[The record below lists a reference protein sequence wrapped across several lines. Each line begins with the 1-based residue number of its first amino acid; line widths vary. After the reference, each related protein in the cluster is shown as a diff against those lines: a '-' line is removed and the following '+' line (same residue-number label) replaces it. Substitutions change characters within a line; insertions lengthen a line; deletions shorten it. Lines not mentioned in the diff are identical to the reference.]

1 MAATED
7 VTVAVRLMDRPR
19 PVIVEVTGRRCEEVA
34 LMIARDHVGIRPLA
48 STLVGLWTSADGLW
62 LAPDEE
68 LEVWL
73 ATSAGAGA
81 AAAAASSKRPAKT
94 PLEFRIRFKVPY
106 PDKLLKRDKSAFDYF
121 YHQTR
126 MDFYEKQGEVI
137 RAKIA
142 LAKLNKANSKLV
154 PIINTSDEAER
165 EVKRDLMHKMQN
177 LVLLNLAVAAH
188 DEALSEKEIQKSVDK
203 FVPKNMWQHI
213 GERMISMSPLFSEA
227 VVAAQKLKKEHESE
241 ILKLEYLCKMEE
253 FFPDYY
259 CARFGEALWSRPD
272 GQTERVRIFVKS
284 PMKGKGSVNDS
295 SPTPLESEPELQM
308 YTIVKNE
315 NPDAAALLVPT
326 TLPVMTCAVEE
337 ICNVSFGEGSGT
349 ASSSVSVEI
358 SRRSGIPLYLKLPSR
373 SHFASLVS
381 HLSGYYRLSE
391 KWTFSLCNQIY
402 YASLHFNMSNNVHG
416 PVSDEFVEEKFAQKC
431 KHNKAGY
438 YILRQS
444 PDRYDLL
451 YLHYSPAE
459 KAASSSKLS
468 VLHIVTTEDGK
479 YRVDV
484 PQMGTTVTKRF
495 STLSALIRS
504 LRQAELI
511 QDCLHPSEYDK
522 SDSLLL
528 CRSETKLKADL
539 VGGDATSSA
548 CDSQKVIIP
557 FNALSRFET
566 ERFEGKFT
574 NVWKGNWRKP
584 GMAFKSNVQT
594 EVAIKQLK
602 QAFHDSKLREFV
614 YMTESVLRWDE
625 GTLIKVYGTTLAARD
640 NPMALITE
648 YFPFGSLDLYLMEN
662 RERIRE
668 VDQVEACTALSR
680 AVWYLEEMGMS
691 HGNVRCSNVFVV
703 EHTDANFKVK
713 LGDCSLS
720 SHYGADQVHWLPLEL
735 LMEEKPTP
743 AQCTSKGDV
752 WAAATTFWQIFS
764 GGVTPLQG
772 RDSEEARTWY
782 IEGKRL
788 KQPAALE
795 SPSLGPIYRV
805 MLECWAPGPD
815 QRKEPQA
822 LMRDMN
828 QLMYRVFN
836 SRKVHSYITINEN
849 DDEDDT
855 STIDGSVE
863 SPGTVETVLASTTWN
878 ASAGSGS
885 HYVQAAAQNGTL
897 INGGGSSSEPTS
909 LSPGINGR
917 ASSLSPV
924 RVSRGAKSPYSDS
937 SSVAAA
943 AHLVPVYDDFMKK
956 IFAAASASGGAAGAA
971 VAVDFPLGSSAAGDL
986 FPGRVSGLLAGRRA
1000 GAASS
1005 PSAAAVFGNGGS
1017 FGVGRY
1023 DSTDRLLNS
1032 GSVSRPGSSLQGSL
1046 FQTDMMSQF
1055 TSQTSLA
1062 SQSASLYSVS
1072 SIYQLDETQLSL
1084 NQDRPLGEGNFGVVY
1099 RGAITHSNGDW
1110 DLVAVKMLKDPEAGM
1125 ADAAAEEEMRKEL
1138 NIMKQL
1144 NHENIVKIRAVIRDE
1159 VEMKVLI
1166 VMEFVPH
1173 GSLQTYLKVEP
1184 RSNLDFPRQLFIYAQ
1199 NIVEGME
1206 YLGSKGIIHRDLA
1219 ARNILVASDEQVK
1232 ISDFGLARSVDKDH
1246 YVMSS
1251 LTGTIPIKWLALECL
1266 SFNCYSF
1273 ASDVWSFGVTLWEM
1287 FSFGSDPHIDGCEG
1301 FFSTPGATNSQN
1313 AQEVQTWIKRLGEG
1327 ARPPKPPEC
1336 PDALYKDVLLPCW
1349 SGEPTRRP
1357 TFSQLQ
1363 PILARVERQVT

>member
-1 MAATED
+1 MAATEE

-19 PVIVEVTGRRCEEVA
+19 PVFVEVAGKRCEEVA
-34 LMIARDHVGIRPLA
+34 VMIAREHVGIRPLA

-62 LAPDEE
+62 LAPDQELDEE
-68 LEVWL
+68 WL
-73 ATSAGAGA
+73 AKSAGA
-81 AAAAASSKRPAKT
+81 AAPSSKRPAKT

-106 PDKLLKRDKSAFDYF
+106 PHKLLKRDKSAFDYF

-137 RAKIA
+137 RARIA
-142 LAKLNKANSKLV
+142 VANLRKENWWK
-154 PIINTSDEAER
+154 PIVNMADEAER
-165 EVKRDLMHKMQN
+165 EVKRDLMHKMHN

-203 FVPKNMWQHI
+203 FVPKNMWPNI
-213 GERMISMSPLFSEA
+213 AERITSMSPLFHNA
-227 VVAAQKLKKEHESE
+227 VNATQKLKEKHKSE
-241 ILKLEYLCKMEE
+241 VLKLEYLCKMEE

-259 CARFGEALWSRPD
+259 CARFGEALWNRPD
-272 GQTERVRIFVKS
+272 GQTERVRLFVRP
-284 PMKGKGSVNDS
+284 PMKGKGSGSDS
-295 SPTPLESEPELQM
+295 SPSPPETEPELQM

-315 NPDAAALLVPT
+315 NPDAGALLVPT

-337 ICNVSFGEGSGT
+337 ICNVSFGMGSGSGT

-381 HLSGYYRLSE
+381 HLSGYYRLCE
-391 KWTFSLCNQIY
+391 KWTFSLCNEIY
-402 YASLHFNMSNNVHG
+402 YASLHFNMKNNVHG

-451 YLHYSPAE
+451 YLHYLPAE

-468 VLHIVTTEDGK
+468 VLHIVKTGDGK
-479 YRVDV
+479 YRVEV
-484 PQMGTTVTKRF
+484 PQMGTTVTKQF
-495 STLSALIRS
+495 STLSALVRS

-511 QDCLHPSEYDK
+511 QDCLHPSEYDR

-557 FNALSRFET
+557 FNALSRYET

-574 NVWKGNWRKP
+574 TVWKGNWRKP
-584 GMAFKSNVQT
+584 GLAWKSNVQT
-594 EVAIKQLK
+594 EVAFKQLK
-602 QAFHDSKLREFV
+602 HAFHDSKLREFI
-614 YMTESVLRWDE
+614 YMAESVLRWDE

-648 YFPFGSLDLYLMEN
+648 YFPYGSLDLYLMEN
-662 RERIRE
+662 REQIRE

-680 AVWYLEEMGMS
+680 AVWYLEEIGMS

-735 LMEEKPTP
+735 LVEEKPTP

-764 GGVTPLQG
+764 GGLTPLEG
-772 RDSEEARTWY
+772 RDSEEARSWY
-782 IEGKRL
+782 IEGNRL
-788 KQPAALE
+788 KRPAALE
-795 SPSLGPIYRV
+795 SASLGPIYRV
-805 MLECWAPGPD
+805 MTECWFPVPD

-863 SPGTVETVLASTTWN
+863 PPGTVETVLASGATSWN
-878 ASAGSGS
+878 ASTGSGS
-885 HYVQAAAQNGTL
+885 HYVQATAQNGAL

-924 RVSRGAKSPYSDS
+924 RFSRGAKSPYSDHS
-937 SSVAAA
+937 AAA
-943 AHLVPVYDDFMKK
+943 EHLAPAYNDFMKK
-956 IFAAASASGGAAGAA
+956 VFAAASAAGGAA
-971 VAVDFPLGSSAAGDL
+971 DFPLGSSAAGDL

-1005 PSAAAVFGNGGS
+1005 SSVAAVFGNGGS

-1032 GSVSRPGSSLQGSL
+1032 GCVSRPGSSLQGSL

-1138 NIMKQL
+1138 NIMKKL
-1144 NHENIVKIRAVIRDE
+1144 NHENIVKIRAVIRHE
-1159 VEMKVLI
+1159 IEMTVLI

-1219 ARNILVASDEQVK
+1219 ARNILVASEEQVK
-1232 ISDFGLARSVDKDH
+1232 ISDFGLARNVDKDH

-1266 SFNCYSF
+1266 SLNCYSF

-1287 FSFGSDPHIDGCEG
+1287 FSFGDDPHIDGCEG

-1313 AQEVQTWIKRLGEG
+1313 AHEIQTWIKRLGEG
-1327 ARPPKPPEC
+1327 ARPPKPLEC

-1349 SGEPTRRP
+1349 SGEPAGRP

>member
-1 MAATED
+1 MAARDE
-7 VTVAVRLMDRPR
+7 VAVAVRLMDRPQ
-19 PVIVEVTGRRCEEVA
+19 PVMVDARGGRCCEEIAVM
-34 LMIARDHVGIRPLA
+34 LARDHVGIRPLA
-48 STLVGLWTSADGLW
+48 SALVGLWSSADGLW
-62 LAPDEE
+62 LAPDQE
-68 LEVWL
+68 LQEWL
-73 ATSAGAGA
+73 ATSAGAA
-81 AAAAASSKRPAKT
+81 AAAASSSKRPAKT

-106 PDKLLKRDKSAFDYF
+106 PDKLLKRDKNAFDYF

-126 MDFYEKQGEVI
+126 TDFYERQGEVI

-142 LAKLNKANSKLV
+142 VAKLNKENWKWK

-165 EVKRDLMHKMQN
+165 EVKRDLMHKMHN

-203 FVPKNMWQHI
+203 FVPKNMWQNI
-213 GERMISMSPLFSEA
+213 GERMISMSPLFSDA
-227 VVAAQKLKKEHESE
+227 AAAAQKLKRAHKSE

-259 CARFGEALWSRPD
+259 CARFGEALWNRPD
-272 GQTERVRIFVKS
+272 GQTERVRLFVKP
-284 PMKGKGSVNDS
+284 PMKGKGPASDS
-295 SPTPLESEPELQM
+295 SPSPQESEPELQM
-308 YTIVKNE
+308 YTIVKHE
-315 NPDAAALLVPT
+315 NADAAALLVPT

-337 ICNVSFGEGSGT
+337 ICNVSYGEGSGA

-381 HLSGYYRLSE
+381 HLSGYYRLCE

-402 YASLHFNMSNNVHG
+402 YPSLHFNMSNNVHG
-416 PVSDEFVEEKFAQKC
+416 PVSEEFVEEKFAQKC
-431 KHNKAGY
+431 KHNKSGY

-451 YLHYSPAE
+451 YLHYLPADT
-459 KAASSSKLS
+459 ASLSSKLG
-468 VLHIVTTEDGK
+468 VLHIVKAEDGK

-484 PQMGTTVTKRF
+484 PQMGTTVTKQF

-511 QDCLHPSEYDK
+511 QDCLHPSEYDR

-539 VGGDATSSA
+539 VGGDAASSA

-566 ERFEGKFT
+566 ERFEGRFT
-574 NVWKGNWRKP
+574 NVWKGCWRKP
-584 GMAFKSNVQT
+584 GLAWKSNVQT

-602 QAFHDSKLREFV
+602 QAFHDSKLREFI
-614 YMTESVLRWDE
+614 YLAESVLRWDE
-625 GTLIKVYGTTLAARD
+625 GTLVKVYGTTLAARD
-640 NPMALITE
+640 SPMALITE
-648 YFPFGSLDLYLMEN
+648 YFPLGSLDLYLMEH
-662 RERIRE
+662 RERVRE

-680 AVWYLEEMGMS
+680 AVWYLEEIGMS

-713 LGDCSLS
+713 LGDCTLS

-735 LMEEKPTP
+735 LVEERPTP

-764 GGVTPLQG
+764 GGETPLQG
-772 RDSEEARTWY
+772 RDAEEARTWY
-782 IEGKRL
+782 VEGKRL
-788 KQPAALE
+788 RQPAALE
-795 SPSLGPIYRV
+795 SAALGPIYRV

-849 DDEDDT
+849 DDEDDA
-855 STIDGSVE
+855 STLDGSVE
-863 SPGTVETVLASTTWN
+863 PPGTVETVLASGATAWSA
-878 ASAGSGS
+878 ASPGSAS
-885 HYVQAAAQNGTL
+885 QYVQAVARNGAL
-897 INGGGSSSEPTS
+897 VNGGGSSSEPTS

-924 RVSRGAKSPYSDS
+924 RFSRGAQSPYSDS
-937 SSVAAA
+937 SSAAAPA
-943 AHLVPVYDDFMKK
+943 AHLVPAYDDFMKK
-956 IFAAASASGGAAGAA
+956 IFAAASASAAA
-971 VAVDFPLGSSAAGDL
+971 DFSLGSSVAGDL
-986 FPGRVSGLLAGRRA
+986 FPGRVGGLLAGRRA

-1005 PSAAAVFGNGGS
+1005 PSAAAVFGTDGS

-1023 DSTDRLLNS
+1023 NSSDRLLNG

-1046 FQTDMMSQF
+1046 FQNDMISQF

-1110 DLVAVKMLKDPEAGM
+1110 DLVAVKMLRDPEAGM

-1138 NIMKQL
+1138 NIMKKL
-1144 NHENIVKIRAVIRDE
+1144 NHDNIVKIRAVIRDE
-1159 VEMKVLI
+1159 IEMKVLI

-1219 ARNILVASDEQVK
+1219 ARNILVASEEQVK

-1251 LTGTIPIKWLALECL
+1251 VRDIPIKWLALECL
-1266 SFNCYSF
+1266 TSGCYSF

-1287 FSFGSDPHIDGCEG
+1287 FSFGADPHIDGCEG
-1301 FFSTPGATNSQN
+1301 FFSTAGATNSQN
-1313 AQEVQTWIKRLGEG
+1313 AHEVQTWVTRLGEG
-1327 ARPPKPPEC
+1327 ARPPKPAEC

-1349 SGEPTRRP
+1349 SVEPARRP
-1357 TFSQLQ
+1357 SFSQLQ
-1363 PILARVERQVT
+1363 PLLARVERQVT

>member
-1 MAATED
+1 MAATEEA
-7 VTVAVRLMDRPR
+7 TVAVRLLDRPR
-19 PVIVEVTGRRCEEVA
+19 PVSVEVTGRRCEEVA
-34 LMIARDHVGIRPLA
+34 LMVARDHAGIRPLA
-48 STLVGLWTSADGLW
+48 STLVGLWSPADGLW
-62 LAPDEE
+62 LAPDQE
-68 LEVWL
+68 LGEWL
-73 ATSAGAGA
+73 ATSSGAS
-81 AAAAASSKRPAKT
+81 AASSKRPAKT
-94 PLEFRIRFKVPY
+94 PLEFRIRFKVPN
-106 PDKLLKRDKSAFDYF
+106 PVKLAKWDKCAFDYF

-126 MDFYEKQGEVI
+126 MDFYEKQGEVMKA
-137 RAKIA
+137 RIA
-142 LAKLNKANSKLV
+142 VANSSKDDWWK
-154 PIINTSDEAER
+154 PIIKTTDEAER
-165 EVKRDLMHKMQN
+165 EMKRILMNKVRN
-177 LVLLNLAVAAH
+177 LVYLNLAVAAH
-188 DEALSEKEIQKSVDK
+188 DEALSEKDIQKSVDK
-203 FVPKNMWQHI
+203 YVPKNMWHSI
-213 GERMISMSPLFSEA
+213 GERMVSGSALFRDA
-227 VVAAQKLKKEHESE
+227 VDEVQKFKKEHKSE
-241 ILKLEYLCKMEE
+241 ILKLEFLCKMEE
-253 FFPDYY
+253 FFPDYF
-259 CARFGEALWSRPD
+259 CVRFGEASWNRHD
-272 GQTERVRIFVKS
+272 GQTERVRLFVKS
-284 PMKGKGSVNDS
+284 PMKGKGAANDS
-295 SPTPLESEPELQM
+295 SPETEPELQM

-315 NPDAAALLVPT
+315 NPDAAALLVPS

-349 ASSSVSVEI
+349 ASASVSVEI

-381 HLSGYYRLSE
+381 HLSGYYRLCE
-391 KWTFSLCNQIY
+391 KWTFSLCNEVH

-416 PVSDEFVEEKFAQKC
+416 PVSDDFVEEKFAQKC

-451 YLHYSPAE
+451 YLHYLPAE
-459 KAASSSKLS
+459 KAASPSSSPSSTKLS
-468 VLHIVTTEDGK
+468 VLHIVKTEAGK
-479 YRVDV
+479 YSVDL
-484 PQMGTTVTKRF
+484 PPMGAMVTKEF
-495 STLSALIRS
+495 PTLNALIRS
-504 LRQAELI
+504 LKQAELI
-511 QDCLHPSEYDK
+511 QDCLHPSEYDR

-528 CRSETKLKADL
+528 CRSESKLKADL

-566 ERFEGKFT
+566 ERFEGRFT

-584 GMAFKSNVQT
+584 GLAWKSNVQT
-594 EVAIKQLK
+594 EVAFKQLK
-602 QAFHDSKLREFV
+602 PAFHDSKLREFI
-614 YMTESVLRWDE
+614 YMAESVLRWDE
-625 GTLIKVYGTTLAARD
+625 GTLIKVYGTTLAARE

-648 YFPFGSLDLYLMEN
+648 YFPLGSLDLYLMEN
-662 RERIRE
+662 REQIRE

-680 AVWYLEEMGMS
+680 AVWYLEEIGMS

-735 LMEEKPTP
+735 LMEERPTP
-743 AQCTSKGDV
+743 AQCSSKGDV

-788 KQPAALE
+788 KRPAALE
-795 SPSLGPIYRV
+795 SANLGPIYRV
-805 MLECWAPGPD
+805 MLECWAPRPE

-836 SRKVHSYITINEN
+836 SRKIHSYITINEN

-855 STIDGSVE
+855 STIDGSVDP
-863 SPGTVETVLASTTWN
+863 PGTVETVLASGATSWN
-878 ASAGSGS
+878 ASAGGGS
-885 HYVQAAAQNGTL
+885 HYVQATAQNGAL

-909 LSPGINGR
+909 LSPAVNGR

-924 RVSRGAKSPYSDS
+924 RFSRGAKSPYSDS
-937 SSVAAA
+937 SSAAA
-943 AHLVPVYDDFMKK
+943 AAEHLVPAYDDFMKK
-956 IFAAASASGGAAGAA
+956 IFAAASAGAAA
-971 VAVDFPLGSSAAGDL
+971 DFPLGSSAAGDL
-986 FPGRVSGLLAGRRA
+986 FPGGVGGLLAGRRA
-1000 GAASS
+1000 GASS
-1005 PSAAAVFGNGGS
+1005 SSSAAAVFGNGGL

-1023 DSTDRLLNS
+1023 DSADRLLNG
-1032 GSVSRPGSSLQGSL
+1032 GSFSRPGSSLQGSL

-1138 NIMKQL
+1138 NIMKKL

-1159 VEMKVLI
+1159 IEMKVLI

-1219 ARNILVASDEQVK
+1219 ARNILVASEEQVK

-1287 FSFGSDPHIDGCEG
+1287 FSFGNDPHIDGCEG

-1313 AQEVQTWIKRLGEG
+1313 AHEVQTWIKRLGEG

-1349 SGEPTRRP
+1349 SGEPARRP

-1363 PILARVERQVT
+1363 PILAQVERQVT